1 VPPSRTV
8 KLTKASNAVVD
19 YILEEIFEGRL
30 RSGQRVDLVEVGET
44 LGLSR
49 SPVREGLVMLERDG
63 IVSIRHHRGVFIE
76 PFDAESV
83 LDDFEVLGLLSGITV
98 ARLAA
103 RQDAAQIAELE
114 RLVKELRSIDTA
126 EQMGETIQEIL
137 RAQHRAGGSGR
148 LRAELRSFAGFV
160 PWVFRLPSGLTREEV
175 IAEQEQVLAAIVA
188 GDSEAAARHRAAHF
202 RGAGQ
207 RVVAALTARGVL

>member
-1 VPPSRTV
+1 VPLSRTV
-8 KLTKASNAVVD
+8 TLAKASNAVVD

-30 RSGQRVDLVEVGET
+30 RSGQRVDLVEVGEA

-83 LDDFEVLGLLSGITV
+83 LDDFEVIGLLSGITV

-103 RQDAAQIAELE
+103 RREPAQIAELE
-114 RLVKELRSIDTA
+114 RLVGELRAVAGVPQT
-126 EQMGETIQEIL
+126 GEIVQEIL
-137 RAQHRAGGSGR
+137 RTQHRTGGSRR
-148 LRAELRSFAGFV
+148 LRAELRTFAGFV
-160 PWVFRLPSGLTREEV
+160 PWVFRLESGLTREEI

-202 RGAGQ
+202 RAAGE